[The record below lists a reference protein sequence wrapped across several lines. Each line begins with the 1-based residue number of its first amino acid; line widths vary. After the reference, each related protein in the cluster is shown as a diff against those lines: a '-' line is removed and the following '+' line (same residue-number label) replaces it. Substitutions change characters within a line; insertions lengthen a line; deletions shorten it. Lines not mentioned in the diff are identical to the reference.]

1 MGIVQEPYYI
11 CDVCG
16 RKKPVSQMAGKCAV
30 CGQYLCSMCAK
41 MVGEKIYCERH
52 VPTPPPPQKSGCFIA
67 TAAYGTP
74 LAYELDVLRAFRDR
88 RMLKSKVGKVMVV
101 AYYKISPPIAS
112 VITDRQA
119 LKKML
124 RTFID
129 PIVRLLR
136 DRGF

>member
-30 CGQYLCSMCAK
+30 CGQYICSMCAK

-52 VPTPPPPQKSGCFIA
+52 VPAPPAKSGCFIA

-74 LAYELDVLRAFRDR
+74 SACELNVLRAFRDR
-88 RMLKSKVGKVMVV
+88 RMLKSKAGKVMVLS
-101 AYYKISPPIAS
+101 YYRISPPIAS
-112 VITDRQA
+112 VIADRQS
-119 LKKML
+119 LKKIV

-129 PIVRLLR
+129 RIVKLLR

>member
-16 RKKPVSQMAGKCAV
+16 RKKPVSQMAGKCSV
-30 CGQYLCSMCAK
+30 CGQYICSMCAK

-52 VPTPPPPQKSGCFIA
+52 APAPPPEKKGCFIA

-74 LAYELDVLRAFRDR
+74 LACELDVLRAFRDQ
-88 RMLKSKVGKVMVV
+88 RMLKNEAGKVMVLT
-101 AYYKISPPIAS
+101 YYKISPPIAS
-112 VITDRQA
+112 VIANRRT
-119 LKKML
+119 L
-124 RTFID
+124 RK
-129 PIVRLLR
+129 IVRTLVDLVVSFLK

>member
-30 CGQYLCSMCAK
+30 CGQYICSMCAK

-52 VPTPPPPQKSGCFIA
+52 VPAPPPQKSGCFIA

-74 LAYELDVLRAFRDR
+74 LACELDVLRAFRDR
-88 RMLKSKVGKVMVV
+88 RMLKSKAGKTMVLS
-101 AYYKISPPIAS
+101 YYKISPPIAS
-112 VITDRQA
+112 VIADRQT
-119 LKKML
+119 LKKIV